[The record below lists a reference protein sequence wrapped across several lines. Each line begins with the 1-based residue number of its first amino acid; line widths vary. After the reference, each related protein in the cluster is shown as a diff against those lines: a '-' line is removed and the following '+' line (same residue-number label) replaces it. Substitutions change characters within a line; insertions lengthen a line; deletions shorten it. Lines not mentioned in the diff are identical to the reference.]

1 MRITGIFLG
10 FAYVAF
16 ASADAD
22 SVPIDVNRCL
32 SAFAA
37 LAPIHANFTVHYQ
50 MCGVL
55 EFCHTARSASSYGMV
70 DVLLCQP
77 LSAGLVEFEQR
88 SERELPPSRHIYIIV
103 VSRLHRSFASGFM

>member
-22 SVPIDVNRCL
+22 SVPIDVNRCQ

-50 MCGVL
+50 MCGVTQL
-55 EFCHTARSASSYGMV
+55 PHV
-70 DVLLCQP
+70 VLL
-77 LSAGLVEFEQR
+77 AAHFGLPSTNKSRKGCIQR
-88 SERELPPSRHIYIIV
+88 
-103 VSRLHRSFASGFM
+103 G